1 VSVEL
6 LECAAQALEP
16 VLTDVVFLG
25 GASIELWITD
35 PAAPAPRPTK
45 DVDVV
50 VEVTSRTAF
59 HAFEERLRSLGF
71 KEEQE
76 DGIICR
82 WRHRDDDLILDAMP
96 ADSTIL
102 GFENRWQGASIP
114 HAVECVLPSG
124 ARIRAA
130 PPAYLLATKL
140 EAFNGRGGED
150 FLGSRDFGDMIALI
164 DGREELVAEVQ
175 QSAPG
180 LRAYLAGALRRLRGH
195 PRFREGGLRGSPS
208 RLRKPGA
215 GRGGRA
221 AAPRSAHRLAPTSRE
236 TAGRSVLP
244 HTDSMV
250 S

>member
-1 VSVEL
+1 MSLEL
-6 LECAAQALEP
+6 LERAAQALEP
-16 VLTDVVFLG
+16 VLSDVVFLG
-25 GASIELWITD
+25 GASIVLWITD

-50 VEVTSRTAF
+50 VEVTSRTSF

-71 KEEQE
+71 KEDQE

-96 ADSTIL
+96 ADAAIL

-130 PPAYLLATKL
+130 PPAYLLATKI

-150 FLGSRDFGDMIALI
+150 FLGGRDFADMIALI
-164 DGREELVAEVQ
+164 DGRQELPGEVQ
-175 QSAPG
+175 ASEPE
-180 LRAYLAGALRRLRGH
+180 LRAYIASELKRLSAH
-195 PRFREGGLRGSPS
+195 PRFREGVSGALRGDFASQ
-208 RLRKPGA
+208 A
-215 GRGGRA
+215 RA
-221 AAPRSAHRLAPTSRE
+221 EAA
-236 TAGRSVLP
+236 VLP
-244 HTDSMV
+244 RIEQLIDEPGT
-250 S
+250 

>member
-6 LECAAQALEP
+6 LERAAQALEP
-16 VLTDVVFLG
+16 VLSDVVFLG
-25 GASIELWITD
+25 GASIVLWITD

-59 HAFEERLRSLGF
+59 HAFEERLRSLRF
-71 KEEQE
+71 KEDQE

-96 ADSTIL
+96 ADAAIL

-114 HAVECVLPSG
+114 HSVESVLPSG

-130 PPAYLLATKL
+130 PPAYLLATKV
-140 EAFNGRGGED
+140 EAFNGRGHED

-164 DGREELVAEVQ
+164 DGREELVTEVQ
-175 QSAPG
+175 QAEPE
-180 LRAYLAGALRRLRGH
+180 LRAYLVGELGRLRVH
-195 PRFREGGLRGSPS
+195 PRFREGVSGALRADFASQ
-208 RLRKPGA
+208 A
-215 GRGGRA
+215 RA
-221 AAPRSAHRLAPTSRE
+221 E
-236 TAGRSVLP
+236 EVVLP
-244 HTDSMV
+244 RLEQLIG
-250 S
+250 